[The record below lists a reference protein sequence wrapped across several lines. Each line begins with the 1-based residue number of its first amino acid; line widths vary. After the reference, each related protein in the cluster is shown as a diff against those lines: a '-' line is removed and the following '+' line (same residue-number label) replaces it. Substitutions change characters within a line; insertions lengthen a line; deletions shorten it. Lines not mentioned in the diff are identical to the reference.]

1 MSSVTSRVR
10 LKCTTLDTDGSTPAG
25 GTPAAPYICMTASPT
40 FSNQARPSVE
50 TTCSESPRD
59 AWGNIIK
66 QFESSGIRDP
76 GTMQVS
82 IDWDVHDSA
91 AYAFVEALCRDPEN
105 RPYVFEWPES
115 KDWSTGPKLNF
126 SGHVTADTPA
136 MPILVGGEARLT
148 KNLTWQ
154 LNGDYT
160 RTAPVART

>member
-10 LKCTTLDTDGSTPAG
+10 LKVTTLDVDGNTPAG
-25 GTPAAPYICMTASPT
+25 SAPAEPYICMTSSPT
-40 FSNQARPSVE
+40 FSGQERPSVE

-59 AWGNIIK
+59 TWGNIIK
-66 QFESSGIRDP
+66 QFESSGVRAP
-76 GTMQVS
+76 GTMQVQ
-82 IDWDVHDSA
+82 IDWDVHDA
-91 AYAFVEALCRDPEN
+91 DAYAFVEAICRDTEN
-105 RPYVFEWPES
+105 RPYVFEWPDS

-148 KNLTWQ
+148 KNLTFQ